1 MTQSVGILE
10 QILAATLRNNE
21 LLEALQGG
29 AAGTTTKTTTTK
41 STGGKGKADTA
52 PASKF
57 TQQQVADLIVSVK
70 DTFGGAAAKEI
81 LQASGFAKL
90 ADIKPE
96 KFDELHAAATAKM
109 DEKKDEPADDDI

>member
-10 QILAATLRNNE
+10 TIVANQTRIIE
-21 LLEALQGG
+21 LLEAQQGG
-29 AAGTTTKTTTTK
+29 AASTTTKTTGGK
-41 STGGKGKADTA
+41 STGGKGKTDTA
-52 PASKF
+52 PVTKF
-57 TQQQVADLIVSVK
+57 TQQEVADLIVSVK

-96 KFDELHAAATAKM
+96 KFDDLHAAATAKM
-109 DEKKDEPADDDI
+109 AEKKEEPADDDI